1 MMGRTTLWVSQR
13 VTAVILGFFCGVA
26 GGAMFDGPCR
36 SAGSRSPC
44 HKPRAA
50 KVAPAA
56 VSPVSNPTRS
66 SGPVVTPADAKNEV
80 VAHLRAE
87 GRSAMAEGRWAD
99 AFRAWTV
106 LDGLVPGDAEAELV
120 RLEVEEE
127 ANKRVTTARLLTRVD
142 GHPDQIRELLKKAQT
157 MVPEDHPTWVEADAL
172 LQNLE
177 LVE

>member
-1 MMGRTTLWVSQR
+1 M
-13 VTAVILGFFCGVA
+13 ILGFFCGVA
-26 GGAMFDGPCR
+26 GGAITDGTCK
-36 SAGSRSPC
+36 SVGQHSPC
-44 HKPRAA
+44 HAA
-50 KVAPAA
+50 RYAADPPMLWAADEAPASA
-56 VSPVSNPTRS
+56 VRA
-66 SGPVVTPADAKNEV
+66 PVVTPADARGEV

-142 GHPDQIRELLKKAQT
+142 GHPDQIRELLEKAQT
-157 MVPEDHPTWVEADAL
+157 MVPEDHPTWLEAESL
-172 LQNLE
+172 LATLPAKQ
-177 LVE
+177 